1 MRVAILGATGML
13 GQAVRRESLR
23 AGLEVLEVSRSTGIL
38 WDYFQTDFSCV
49 VSKIGLTKADVL
61 INCIGWIP
69 QKSSGS
75 KVQDEREAFALN
87 VELIREIQESQE
99 VVGFNWVQI
108 VTDCVFS
115 GKTGLYSEQSPLDP
129 VDLYGRTKSLGES
142 HMSGAMRVR
151 SSIIGPDQVHHS
163 GLFEW
168 FKNQTAHS
176 SVQGFT
182 DHLWNGVSTKA
193 FGRLAAGLSGQRKI
207 RPGVHHWI
215 PRDSVSKHGLLE
227 VFRAELNREDLRIEK
242 FNTGSSSNRILATV
256 NPEVNSELWAVAGY
270 DRIPSIQ
277 ELAREFILED
287 LKEGN

>member
-1 MRVAILGATGML
+1 ML
-13 GQAVRRESLR
+13 GQAVRREALR
-23 AGLEVLEVSRSTGIL
+23 AGLEVLAASRTSGIL
-38 WDYFQTDFSCV
+38 WDYCQADFSDLAG
-49 VSKIGLTKADVL
+49 KIGLTKADVL

-69 QKSSGS
+69 QKSAGS

-129 VDLYGRTKSLGES
+129 VDLYGQTKSLGES
-142 HMSGAMRVR
+142 HMSGAMRIR
-151 SSIIGPDQVHHS
+151 SSIIGPDKIHHS
-163 GLFEW
+163 GLYEW
-168 FKNQTAHS
+168 FRNQAAHS
-176 SVQGFT
+176 SVPGFSN
-182 DHLWNGVSTKA
+182 HLWNGVSTKA
-193 FGRLAAGLSGQRKI
+193 FGRLVASLSVQRI
-207 RPGVHHWI
+207 VLPGIHHWI
-215 PRDSVSKHGLLE
+215 PRDSISKHGLLE
-227 VFRAELNREDLRIEK
+227 IFRAELNREDLSIEK
-242 FNTGSSSNRILATV
+242 FDTGSSSNRILTTV
-256 NPEVNSELWAVAGY
+256 NLEMNSQLWAAAGY